1 MMRKRFLIG
10 LGAFLALVVVIAVFM
25 SRTTLGA
32 AITGDYYQPGAP
44 DAILMATAPAQG
56 GYAYREVDDGAVNEP
71 SQQVQQGQQQQPP
84 IDQDAQRI
92 VLKNAVL
99 VIVVD
104 DVDGKM
110 QGISDLSNSFGGWI
124 VSANTTRANINGKN
138 QVQSASIT
146 IRVPAKRLDEA
157 LAQIKTGVGTVESED
172 VTGQDVTQDYVDL
185 SSQLTNLQAAE
196 KQLQSIMDNAH
207 KTEDVL
213 TVYSQLVS
221 VRGQIETI
229 QGRIRFYDE
238 SSSFASIQVTVLATP
253 IVQPVEIGGWRPLE
267 TARNAFQALVNLL
280 QGAADVVISVAVFG
294 LPLLVF
300 VGVPVWFFWR
310 RRRSMRRTLT
320 PAT

>member
-1 MMRKRFLIG
+1 MRKRFLIG

-25 SRTTLGA
+25 SRTPPGGV
-32 AITGDYYQPGAP
+32 TGDYYQPGVVA
-44 DAILMATAPAQG
+44 ALTMADTAPAQG
-56 GYAYREVDDGAVNEP
+56 GYAYRDTVDDGIVNEP
-71 SQQVQQGQQQQPP
+71 FQQAEQQSN
-84 IDQDAQRI
+84 DQDVQRI

-110 QGISDLSNSFGGWI
+110 QGISSLSSGFGGWI

-146 IRVPAKRLDEA
+146 IRVPANRLDEA
-157 LAQIKTGVGTVESED
+157 LAQIKTGVGTVQSEN
-172 VTGQDVTQDYVDL
+172 VTGQDVTQDYIDL

-207 KTEDVL
+207 KTDDVL
-213 TVYSQLVS
+213 AVYSQLVS

-253 IVQPVEIGGWRPLE
+253 MVQPVEIGGWRPLE

-280 QGAADVVISVAVFG
+280 QDAADVVISVAVFG